1 MEGKDMKAYKPQ
13 ERRRNYFIKKEFQA
27 RFILQF
33 CLLVIL
39 TAVISAFAIYRFSS
53 QSVTTVFENSRLMI
67 KPSTEFIMPGLILS
81 TLFSVVLVSIA
92 TIGIV
97 LFVSHRIAGPL
108 YKVEA
113 SLERMANGDM
123 GFDID
128 FRKGDEVR
136 KLAEIFNAT
145 SQSLSKMIGDV
156 KSESVQLNL
165 DIAKLKVLIEESPQ
179 GADLKE
185 TLEKLGAANS
195 RLTDKLNKF
204 RLR

>member
-1 MEGKDMKAYKPQ
+1 MRAYKPQ
-13 ERRRNYFIKKEFQA
+13 DRRRNYFIKKEFQA

-39 TAVISAFAIYRFSS
+39 TAVISAFAIYRFSG

-81 TLFSVVLVSIA
+81 TLVSVVLVSMA

-113 SLERMANGDM
+113 SLERMADGDM
-123 GFDID
+123 GFDIN

-136 KLAEIFNAT
+136 KLAEIFNMT
-145 SQSLSKMIGDV
+145 SQNLSSLIGGV
-156 KSESVQLNL
+156 KAESGQVNSAI
-165 DIAKLKVLIEESPQ
+165 DRLKALIETSP
-179 GADLKE
+179 GEKRADLKGA
-185 TLEKLGAANS
+185 LEALMAANS
-195 RLTDKLNKF
+195 RLNDKLNKF